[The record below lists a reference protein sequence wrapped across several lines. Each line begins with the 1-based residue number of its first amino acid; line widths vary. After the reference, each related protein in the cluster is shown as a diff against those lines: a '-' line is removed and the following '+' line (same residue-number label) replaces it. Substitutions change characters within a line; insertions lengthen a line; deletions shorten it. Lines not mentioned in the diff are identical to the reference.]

1 MKVCEQLKTNL
12 GELHYL
18 VEDLQAF
25 VDAEKYTEA
34 IVAKRQIDVMIIEM
48 HEPLDWAV
56 DAKKNLEGFLSS
68 YVDKRIDIEL
78 KNEFSDAGTDWM
90 KIEKNCRVDIEHRKI
105 YIKPKDEELDLS
117 RMEVVLPRNAVIE
130 GDLILDQ
137 HTKELPD
144 DLIVKG
150 RLILQKGDD
159 FPGALMQRIE
169 LMDFSGNFY
178 KGFSIRE

>member
-1 MKVCEQLKTNL
+1 ML
-12 GELHYL
+12 
-18 VEDLQAF
+18 
-25 VDAEKYTEA
+25 
-34 IVAKRQIDVMIIEM
+34 
-48 HEPLDWAV
+48 
-56 DAKKNLEGFLSS
+56 
-68 YVDKRIDIEL
+68 
-78 KNEFSDAGTDWM
+78 
-90 KIEKNCRVDIEHRKI
+90 KI